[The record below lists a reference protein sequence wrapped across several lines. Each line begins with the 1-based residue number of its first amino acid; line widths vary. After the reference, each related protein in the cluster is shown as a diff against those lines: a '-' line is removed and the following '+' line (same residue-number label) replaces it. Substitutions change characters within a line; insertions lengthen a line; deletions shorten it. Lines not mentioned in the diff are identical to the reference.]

1 MRAADPGGVAPPGG
15 LGRRALQSGLVVR
28 TELSRREFSWVLGGP
43 QGGGINASAEIYAK
57 ALMRGGL
64 HVFANIEFHSNI
76 MGKHSYYR
84 VTAAPV
90 PVRSHVD
97 DIHMLVALDQET
109 LFGDA
114 AERKHYP
121 SHTGHVHQVA
131 PGGGIIYDADL
142 KIEPQQFGRADVNL
156 YPIPF
161 FEVLE
166 KALKEVGK
174 GGQSR
179 KYIVMRNTVALGAS
193 IGISGYDEE
202 LLFEAIRNE
211 FKGRKAEAAEMNVA
225 AARAAAAY
233 ARSHFTARPERPLL
247 PVPVEQR
254 KSRMLIKGF
263 QAVGIA
269 KLKAGLGMQTYYPI
283 SPATDES
290 VYLESKGPQYQCT
303 VVQCEDEIASINMAI
318 GAAHM
323 GIRAATSTAG
333 PGFALMSEGF
343 GFAAVTEAPG
353 PVVFLWQR
361 GGPSTG
367 LPTRTEQADLQ
378 FALHPAH
385 GDFPHIVVAPGDID
399 EAFMDSF
406 ESFNW
411 ADRYQVPVIVLL
423 EKFLAS
429 SMFTH
434 DGIDMSKL
442 KIDRGLIHQPVDAD
456 GDGYRR
462 HAITADGISPRTLP
476 GMPGGIFS
484 TTSDEHDPQGHITE
498 GIANRIAMMR
508 KRMAKLKTAARE
520 IPASSK
526 FTLHG
531 PRQADL
537 TLVGWGV
544 TKGAILDAM
553 KELELDGRTVN
564 FLQLRLMRPFPADA
578 VAAILRNARL
588 TVLIENNYSAQLGA
602 LIAEQT
608 GVALDHHV
616 LKYDGRPFSRNEI
629 VEGVRA
635 ALSEQ
640 KKEVMVS
647 HA

>member
-1 MRAADPGGVAPPGG
+1 MP
-15 LGRRALQSGLVVR
+15 
-28 TELSRREFSWVLGGP
+28 TELSRRELSWVIGGP

-90 PVRSHVD
+90 PVRSHID
-97 DIHMLVALDQET
+97 EIHMLVALDEES

-114 AERKHYP
+114 PERKHYP
-121 SHTGHVHQVA
+121 SHRGHVHQVA
-131 PGGGIIYDADL
+131 PGGGIVYDADL
-142 KIEPQQFGRADVNL
+142 KIDPAKFGRTDVRL

-166 KALKEVGK
+166 EALKQLGK
-174 GGQSR
+174 AGQSR
-179 KYIVMRNTVALGAS
+179 KYIVMRNIVALGAT
-193 IGISGYDEE
+193 IGLTGYDEE
-202 LLFEAIRNE
+202 LVFEAIRE
-211 FKGRKAEAAEMNVA
+211 GFKGRKAEAAEMNVLAVKA
-225 AARAAAAY
+225 AADYVRKN
-233 ARSHFTARPERPLL
+233 FTEYPERRLAPL
-247 PVPVEQR
+247 PPEQR
-254 KSRMLIKGF
+254 KPRILIKGV

-269 KLKAGLGMQTYYPI
+269 KLKAGLGLQTYYPI

-290 VYLESKGPQYQCT
+290 VYLEAKGPDYQLT
-303 VVQCEDEIASINMAI
+303 VVQAEDEIASINMAI

-343 GFAAVTEAPG
+343 GFAAMTEAPG

-385 GDFPHIVVAPGDID
+385 GDFPHIVVASGDIE
-399 EAFMDSF
+399 EAFVDSF

-429 SMFTH
+429 SLFST
-434 DGIDMSKL
+434 DRFDTGTL
-442 KIDRGLIHQPVDAD
+442 RIDRGLLYEPVEPDK
-456 GDGYRR
+456 DGYRR
-462 HAITADGISPRTLP
+462 HAITANGISPRALP
-476 GMPGGIFS
+476 GTPGGIFS
-484 TTSDEHDPQGHITE
+484 TTSDEHDPEGHITE
-498 GIANRIAMMR
+498 GVENRIAMMR
-508 KRMAKLKTAARE
+508 KRMAKLETALRE
-520 IPASSK
+520 IPASFK
-526 FTLHG
+526 FKLYG
-531 PRQADL
+531 PRRADL
-537 TLVGWGV
+537 TVVAWGT
-544 TKGAILDAM
+544 TKGAILDAID
-553 KELELDGRTVN
+553 ELKLDGFSVN
-564 FLQLRLMRPFPADA
+564 FLQIRLMRPFPAYE
-578 VAAILRNARL
+578 VESLLREAKRV
-588 TVLIENNYSAQLGA
+588 VLIEANYTAQLGA
-602 LIAEQT
+602 LIREHT
-608 GVALDHHV
+608 GVAIDHRV

-629 VEGVRA
+629 VEGIRR
-635 ALSEQ
+635 ALSEDA
-640 KKEVMVS
+640 KEVMVS

>member
-1 MRAADPGGVAPPGG
+1 MP
-15 LGRRALQSGLVVR
+15 

-43 QGGGINASAEIYAK
+43 QGGGINASAEVYAK
-57 ALMRGGL
+57 ALARGGL

-84 VTAAPV
+84 VTAAQLPV
-90 PVRSHVD
+90 HSHVD
-97 DIHMLVALDQET
+97 DIHMLVALDQES

-131 PGGGIIYDADL
+131 AGGGVIYDADL
-142 KIEPQQFGRADVNL
+142 KIDPAQFGRDDINL

-161 FEVLE
+161 FELLE
-166 KALKEVGK
+166 QALKQVGK

-202 LLFEAIRNE
+202 LLFEAIRDE

-225 AARAAAAY
+225 AVRVAAAY
-233 ARSHFTARPERPLL
+233 ARSQFGARPTRTLAPLPAEKRTRRL
-247 PVPVEQR
+247 
-254 KSRMLIKGF
+254 LIKGF

-269 KLKAGLGMQTYYPI
+269 KLKAGLGLQTYYPI

-290 VYLESKGPQYQCT
+290 VYLEAKGPHYQCA

-323 GIRAATSTAG
+323 GVRAATSTAG

-343 GFAAVTEAPG
+343 GFAAITEAPG

-385 GDFPHIVVAPGDID
+385 GDFPHIVVASGDIE
-399 EAFMDSF
+399 EAFADSF

-411 ADRYQVPVIVLL
+411 ADRYQVPVVVLL

-429 SMFTH
+429 SLFT
-434 DGIDMSKL
+434 IDPMDMTRFKV
-442 KIDRGLIHQPVDAD
+442 DRGLIHQANGD

-462 HAITADGISPRTLP
+462 HALTADGISPRTLP

-484 TTSDEHDPQGHITE
+484 TTSDEHDPEGHITE
-498 GIANRIAMMR
+498 GIENRIAMMR
-508 KRMAKLKTAARE
+508 KRMAKLDTAAKE
-520 IPASSK
+520 IPASTK

-531 PRQADL
+531 PRQAEL
-537 TLVGWGV
+537 TLVGWGA

-553 KELELDGRTVN
+553 AELELDGRLVN
-564 FLQLRLMRPFPADA
+564 FLQIRLMRPFPSDA
-578 VAAILRNARL
+578 VAAILRSAEQ

-602 LIAEQT
+602 LITEHT
-608 GVALDHHV
+608 GVVLDHHV

-635 ALSEQ
+635 ALSER

>member
-1 MRAADPGGVAPPGG
+1 MP
-15 LGRRALQSGLVVR
+15 

-43 QGGGINASAEIYAK
+43 QGGGINASAEVYAK
-57 ALMRGGL
+57 ALTRGGL

-90 PVRSHVD
+90 PVHSHVD
-97 DIHMLVALDQET
+97 DIHMLVALDQES

-131 PGGGIIYDADL
+131 PGGGIIYDSDL
-142 KIEPQQFGRADVNL
+142 KLDPAKFGRTDVNL
-156 YPIPF
+156 YAIPF
-161 FEVLE
+161 FELLE
-166 KALKEVGK
+166 EALEQVGK

-202 LLFEAIRNE
+202 LLFEAIRDE

-225 AARAAAAY
+225 AARVAAAY
-233 ARSHFTARPERPLL
+233 ARSTFKARPERRLAPL
-247 PVPVEQR
+247 PVEHR
-254 KSRMLIKGF
+254 KRRMLIKGF

-269 KLKAGLGMQTYYPI
+269 KLKAGLGLQTYYPI

-290 VYLESKGPQYQCT
+290 VYLEAKGPQYQCT
-303 VVQCEDEIASINMAI
+303 VVQCEDEISSINMAI

-323 GIRAATSTAG
+323 GVRAATSTAG

-343 GFAAVTEAPG
+343 GFAAITEAPG

-385 GDFPHIVVAPGDID
+385 GDFPHIVVASGDIQ
-399 EAFMDSF
+399 EAFDDSF

-411 ADRYQVPVIVLL
+411 ADRYQVPVVVLL

-429 SMFTH
+429 SLFTS
-434 DGIDMSKL
+434 DPLDTGTL
-442 KIDRGLIHQPVDAD
+442 KVDRGMIFQPNGD

-498 GIANRIAMMR
+498 GIENRIAMMR
-508 KRMAKLKTAARE
+508 KRMGKLDTAAKE
-520 IPASSK
+520 IPATTK

-531 PRQADL
+531 SRQADL
-537 TLVGWGV
+537 TLVGWGA
-544 TKGAILDAM
+544 TKGAILDAIA
-553 KELELDGRTVN
+553 ELEADGRTVN
-564 FLQLRLMRPFPADA
+564 FLQIRLMRPFPADA
-578 VAAILRNARL
+578 VAAILRNARE

-602 LIAEQT
+602 LITEHT
-608 GVALDHHV
+608 GILLDHHV

-635 ALSEQ
+635 AISER

>member
-1 MRAADPGGVAPPGG
+1 MGSATTAAS
-15 LGRRALQSGLVVR
+15 RSRESGLTLKSALVVP
-28 TELSRREFSWVLGGP
+28 TELSRRELSWVIGGP

-57 ALMRGGL
+57 ALTRGGL

-84 VTAAPV
+84 VTAAPL

-97 DIHMLVALDQET
+97 EIHMLGALDQES

-114 AERKHYP
+114 LERKHYP
-121 SHTGHVHQVA
+121 SHIGHVHRVA
-131 PGGGIIYDADL
+131 PGGGIVYDADL
-142 KIEPQQFGRADVNL
+142 KIDPAQFKRDDIRL
-156 YPIPF
+156 YPVPY

-166 KALKEVGK
+166 EALKQLGK

-193 IGISGYDEE
+193 VALIGYDED
-202 LLFEAIRNE
+202 LLFEAIRE
-211 FKGRKAEAAEMNVA
+211 SFKGRKAEAAEMNVLAVKA
-225 AARAAAAY
+225 AADYVRA
-233 ARSHFTARPERPLL
+233 HFQERPARRLAAL
-247 PVPVEQR
+247 PAEQR
-254 KSRMLIKGF
+254 KPRILIKGV

-269 KLKAGLGMQTYYPI
+269 KIKAGLGLQTYYPI

-290 VYLESKGPQYQCT
+290 VYLEAKGPQYQLT
-303 VVQCEDEIASINMAI
+303 VVQAEDEIASINMAI

-323 GIRAATSTAG
+323 GVRAATSTAG

-343 GFAAVTEAPG
+343 GFAAITEAPG

-385 GDFPHIVVAPGDID
+385 GDFPHIVVASGDID
-399 EAFMDSF
+399 EAFVDSF

-411 ADRYQVPVIVLL
+411 ADRYQMPVVVLL

-429 SMFTH
+429 SMFTS

-462 HAITADGISPRTLP
+462 HALTADGISPRTIP

-484 TTSDEHDPQGHITE
+484 TTSDEHDPEGHITE
-498 GIANRIAMMR
+498 GIENRIAMMR
-508 KRMAKLKTAARE
+508 KRMAKLETAARE

-537 TLVGWGV
+537 TLVAWGA

-553 KELELDGRTVN
+553 GELENNGRTVN
-564 FLQLRLMRPFPADA
+564 FLQIRLMRPFPADA
-578 VAAILRNARL
+578 VAAILRSARL

-602 LIAEQT
+602 LISEQT

-629 VEGVRA
+629 VEGVRS

>member
-1 MRAADPGGVAPPGG
+1 MGSATAAASGS
-15 LGRRALQSGLVVR
+15 RESGLRLKSALVVP
-28 TELSRREFSWVLGGP
+28 TELSRRELSWVIGGP

-57 ALMRGGL
+57 ALTRGGL

-84 VTAAPV
+84 VTAAPL

-97 DIHMLVALDQET
+97 EIHMLVALDQES

-114 AERKHYP
+114 LERKHYP
-121 SHTGHVHQVA
+121 SHIGHVHRVA
-131 PGGGIIYDADL
+131 PGGGIVYDADL
-142 KIEPQQFGRADVNL
+142 KIDPAQFQRDDIRL
-156 YPIPF
+156 YPVPY

-166 KALKEVGK
+166 EALKQLGK

-193 IGISGYDEE
+193 VALIGYDED
-202 LLFEAIRNE
+202 LLFEAIRE
-211 FKGRKAEAAEMNVA
+211 SFKGRKAEAAEMNVLAVKA
-225 AARAAAAY
+225 AADYVRA
-233 ARSHFTARPERPLL
+233 HFQERPARRLAAL
-247 PVPVEQR
+247 PAEQR
-254 KSRMLIKGF
+254 KPRILIKGV

-269 KLKAGLGMQTYYPI
+269 KIKAGLGLQTYYPI

-290 VYLESKGPQYQCT
+290 VYLEAKGPQYQLT
-303 VVQCEDEIASINMAI
+303 VVQAEDEIASINMAI

-343 GFAAVTEAPG
+343 GFAAITEAPG
-353 PVVFLWQR
+353 PAGFLWQR

-399 EAFMDSF
+399 EAFVDSF

-411 ADRYQVPVIVLL
+411 ADRYQMPVVVLL

-429 SMFTH
+429 SMFTN

-442 KIDRGLIHQPVDAD
+442 RIDRGLIHQPVDAD

-462 HAITADGISPRTLP
+462 HALTADGISPRTVP

-484 TTSDEHDPQGHITE
+484 TPSDEHDPEGHITE
-498 GIANRIAMMR
+498 GIGNRIAMMR
-508 KRMAKLKTAARE
+508 KRMAKLETAARE

-537 TLVGWGV
+537 TLVAWGA

-553 KELELDGRTVN
+553 GEREADGRTVN

-578 VAAILRNARL
+578 VAGILRSARL

-640 KKEVMVS
+640 RKEVMVS

>member
-1 MRAADPGGVAPPGG
+1 VP
-15 LGRRALQSGLVVR
+15 
-28 TELSRREFSWVLGGP
+28 TELSRRELSWVIGGP

-90 PVRSHVD
+90 PVRSHID
-97 DIHMLVALDQET
+97 EIHLLVALDQES

-114 AERKHYP
+114 LERKHYP

-131 PGGGIIYDADL
+131 AGGGIVYDADL
-142 KIEPQQFGRADVNL
+142 KIDPAHFQRDDIRL
-156 YPIPF
+156 YPVPY

-166 KALKEVGK
+166 EALKQLGK

-193 IGISGYDEE
+193 VALMGYDLA
-202 LLFEAIRNE
+202 LLSEAIRE
-211 FKGRKAEAAEMNVA
+211 SFKGRKAEAAEMNVLA
-225 AARAAAAY
+225 VQAAAAY
-233 ARSHFTARPERPLL
+233 VRAHFQQLPARQLTPL
-247 PVPVEQR
+247 PAEQR
-254 KSRMLIKGF
+254 PSRILIKGV

-269 KLKAGLGMQTYYPI
+269 KLKAGLGLQTYYPI

-290 VYLESKGPQYQCT
+290 VYLEAKGPQYQLT
-303 VVQCEDEIASINMAI
+303 VVQAEDEIASINMAI

-343 GFAAVTEAPG
+343 GFAAITEAPG

-385 GDFPHIVVAPGDID
+385 GDFPHIVVASGDIE
-399 EAFMDSF
+399 EAFLDSF

-429 SMFTH
+429 SLFTS
-434 DGIDMSKL
+434 DRLDTSKL
-442 KIDRGLIHQPVDAD
+442 RIDRGLVYQPVTPEKN
-456 GDGYRR
+456 GYRR
-462 HAITADGISPRTLP
+462 HAITADGISPRSLP
-476 GMPGGIFS
+476 GTPGGIFS
-484 TTSDEHDPQGHITE
+484 TTSDEHDPEGHITE
-498 GIANRIAMMR
+498 GIENRIAMMR
-508 KRMAKLKTAARE
+508 KRMQKLMTAARE
-520 IPASSK
+520 IPESFK
-526 FTLHG
+526 FKLYG
-531 PRQADL
+531 PRRADL
-537 TLVGWGV
+537 TLVAWGT

-553 KELELDGRTVN
+553 AELELEGFSVN
-564 FLQLRLMRPFPADA
+564 FLQVRLMRPFPAQEVEGLLRDA
-578 VAAILRNARL
+578 RRTI
-588 TVLIENNYSAQLGA
+588 LIEASYTGQLGA
-602 LIAEQT
+602 LIREQT
-608 GVALDHHV
+608 GIGLDYRI

-629 VEGVRA
+629 VEGVRQ

-640 KKEVMVS
+640 KREVMVS

>member
-1 MRAADPGGVAPPGG
+1 M
-15 LGRRALQSGLVVR
+15 
-28 TELSRREFSWVLGGP
+28 
-43 QGGGINASAEIYAK
+43 
-57 ALMRGGL
+57 
-64 HVFANIEFHSNI
+64 FANIEFHSNI

-90 PVRSHVD
+90 PVRSHID
-97 DIHMLVALDQET
+97 DIHMLVALDQES

-114 AERKHYP
+114 SERKHYP

-131 PGGGIIYDADL
+131 TGGSIVYDADL
-142 KIEPQQFGRADVNL
+142 KIDPAQFGRDDVNL

-161 FEVLE
+161 FELLE
-166 KALKEVGK
+166 EALKQVGK

-179 KYIVMRNTVALGAS
+179 KYTVMRNTVALGAS
-193 IGISGYDEE
+193 IGLSGYDEE
-202 LLFEAIRNE
+202 LLFEAIRDE
-211 FKGRKAEAAEMNVA
+211 FKGRKAEAADMNVEA
-225 AARAAAAY
+225 VRVAAAY
-233 ARSHFTARPERPLL
+233 ARSHFAVRPSRALSPL
-247 PVPVEQR
+247 PPEKRQR
-254 KSRMLIKGF
+254 RTLIKGY

-290 VYLESKGPQYQCT
+290 VYLEAKGPAFQCA

-318 GAAHM
+318 GAAHA
-323 GIRAATSTAG
+323 GLRAATSTAG
-333 PGFALMSEGF
+333 PGIALMSEGF
-343 GFAAVTEAPG
+343 GFAAMTEAPG

-378 FALHPAH
+378 FSLHPAP
-385 GDFPHIVVAPGDID
+385 GDFPHLVVAPGDIE
-399 EAFMDSF
+399 EAFKDSF

-411 ADRYQVPVIVLL
+411 ADRYQLPVIVLL

-429 SMFTH
+429 SLFSIAP
-434 DGIDMSKL
+434 IDSDAL
-442 KIDRGLIHQPVDAD
+442 KVDRGMIFQPN
-456 GDGYRR
+456 GDSESYRR

-476 GMPGGIFS
+476 GMAGGVFS

-498 GIANRIAMMR
+498 GIENRIAMMR
-508 KRMAKLKTAARE
+508 KRMGKLETAARE
-520 IPASSK
+520 IAGSFK

-531 PRQADL
+531 PRQADV
-537 TLVGWGV
+537 TLVGWGA

-553 KELELDGRTVN
+553 EELQAAGQSIN
-564 FLQLRLMRPFPADA
+564 FLQIRLMRPFPAGA
-578 VAAILRNARL
+578 IESILRNARE
-588 TVLIENNYSAQLGA
+588 TVLIENNYSAQLGE
-602 LIAEQT
+602 LIAQET
-608 GVALDHHV
+608 GVLLDHHV

-629 VEGVRA
+629 VEGVRS
-635 ALSEQ
+635 ALADR
-640 KKEVMVS
+640 KKEVIVS

>member
-1 MRAADPGGVAPPGG
+1 VASGG
-15 LGRRALQSGLVVR
+15 S
-28 TELSRREFSWVLGGP
+28 
-43 QGGGINASAEIYAK
+43 
-57 ALMRGGL
+57 
-64 HVFANIEFHSNI
+64 
-76 MGKHSYYR
+76 
-84 VTAAPV
+84 
-90 PVRSHVD
+90 
-97 DIHMLVALDQET
+97 
-109 LFGDA
+109 
-114 AERKHYP
+114 
-121 SHTGHVHQVA
+121 
-131 PGGGIIYDADL
+131 IIYDADL
-142 KIEPQQFGRADVNL
+142 KLDPGQFGRDDVNL

-161 FEVLE
+161 FELLE
-166 KALKEVGK
+166 EALKTIGK

-179 KYIVMRNTVALGAS
+179 KYTVMRNTVALGAS
-193 IGISGYDEE
+193 IGIAGYDDE
-202 LLFEAIRNE
+202 LLFAAIRDE

-225 AARAAAAY
+225 ATRVAAAY
-233 ARSHFTARPERPLL
+233 ARSQFKARPNRQLSPLPLELRER
-247 PVPVEQR
+247 
-254 KSRMLIKGF
+254 RMLIKGF

-269 KLKAGLGMQTYYPI
+269 KLKAGLGLQTYYPI

-290 VYLESKGPQYQCT
+290 VYLEQKGPGYQCA
-303 VVQCEDEIASINMAI
+303 VVQCEDEISSINMAI
-318 GAAHM
+318 GAAHA
-323 GIRAATSTAG
+323 GVRAATSTAG
-333 PGFALMSEGF
+333 PGIALMSEGF
-343 GFAAVTEAPG
+343 GFAAITEAPG

-378 FALHPAH
+378 FALHPAP

-399 EAFMDSF
+399 EAFNDSF

-429 SMFTH
+429 SLFTSEA
-434 DGIDMSKL
+434 IDTSNL
-442 KIDRGLIHQPVDAD
+442 KVDRGLIYQPNGA

-462 HAITADGISPRTLP
+462 HALTADGISPRTLP
-476 GMPGGIFS
+476 GMAGGVFS

-498 GIANRIAMMR
+498 GIHNRIAMMR
-508 KRMAKLKTAARE
+508 KRMGKLETAARE
-520 IPASSK
+520 IAATMK

-537 TLVGWGV
+537 TLVGWGA

-553 KELELDGRTVN
+553 AELEAEGRTVN
-564 FLQLRLMRPFPADA
+564 FLQIRLMRPFPGEA
-578 VAAILRNARL
+578 VASILRGARE

-602 LIAEQT
+602 LIAQET
-608 GVALDHHV
+608 GVVLDHQV

-629 VEGVRA
+629 LEGVQAVLAER
-635 ALSEQ
+635 

>member
-1 MRAADPGGVAPPGG
+1 MI
-15 LGRRALQSGLVVR
+15 
-28 TELSRREFSWVLGGP
+28 GGP

-90 PVRSHVD
+90 PVRSHID
-97 DIHMLVALDQET
+97 AIHMLVALDQET

-131 PGGGIIYDADL
+131 AGGGIVYDADL
-142 KIEPQQFGRADVNL
+142 KIDGGRFGRDDVLL

-166 KALKEVGK
+166 AALGEVGK

-193 IGISGYDEE
+193 IGIAGYDES
-202 LLFEAIRNE
+202 LLFEAIRDE
-211 FKGRKAEAAEMNVA
+211 FKGRKAEAAEMNIA
-225 AARAAAAY
+225 AVRAAAAY
-233 ARSHFTARPERPLL
+233 ARSQFPRRPERQLAPLPSAERRPRL
-247 PVPVEQR
+247 
-254 KSRMLIKGF
+254 LIKGF

-290 VYLESKGPQYQCT
+290 VYLEQKSPAYQLT

-323 GIRAATSTAG
+323 GVRAATSTAG

-343 GFAAVTEAPG
+343 GFAAITEAPG

-385 GDFPHIVVAPGDID
+385 GDFPHIVIASGDIE
-399 EAFMDSF
+399 EAFFDSF

-429 SMFTH
+429 SLFTIER
-434 DGIDMSKL
+434 IDSSRL
-442 KIDRGLIHQPVDAD
+442 RIDRGLVFTPASPEKN
-456 GDGYRR
+456 GYRR
-462 HAITADGISPRTLP
+462 HALTADGISPRSVP
-476 GMPGGIFS
+476 GTAGGIFS

-498 GIANRIAMMR
+498 GIENRIAMMR
-508 KRMAKLKTAARE
+508 KRMEKLETAARE
-520 IPASSK
+520 IPESFKWKLS
-526 FTLHG
+526 G
-531 PRQADL
+531 PARADL
-537 TLVGWGV
+537 TLVGWGS

-553 KELELDGRTVN
+553 PELEADGRSVN
-564 FLQLRLMRPFPADA
+564 YLQVRLMRPFPAEDVARILGDA
-578 VAAILRNARL
+578 GT
-588 TVLIENNYSAQLGA
+588 TVLIEANYSGQLGLLIREHTGIA
-602 LIAEQT
+602 LQ
-608 GVALDHHV
+608 HRV
-616 LKYDGRPFSRNEI
+616 LKYDGRPFSRNEV
-629 VEGVRA
+629 VEGVRS
-635 ALSEQ
+635 ALAER
-640 KKEVMVS
+640 KREVMVS

>member
-1 MRAADPGGVAPPGG
+1 MP
-15 LGRRALQSGLVVR
+15 
-28 TELSRREFSWVLGGP
+28 TELSRRELSWVIGGP

-57 ALMRGGL
+57 ALTRGGL

-97 DIHMLVALDQET
+97 EIHMLVALDQES

-114 AERKHYP
+114 LERKHYP
-121 SHTGHVHQVA
+121 SHIGHVHQVA
-131 PGGGIIYDADL
+131 PGGGIVYDADL
-142 KIEPQQFGRADVNL
+142 KIDPAQFQRNDIRL
-156 YPIPF
+156 YPVPY

-166 KALKEVGK
+166 EALKQLGK

-193 IGISGYDEE
+193 VALIGYDED
-202 LLFEAIRNE
+202 LLFEAIRE
-211 FKGRKAEAAEMNVA
+211 SFKGRKAEAAEMNVLAVKA
-225 AARAAAAY
+225 AADYVRA
-233 ARSHFTARPERPLL
+233 HFQERPARRLAPL
-247 PVPVEQR
+247 PAEQR
-254 KSRMLIKGF
+254 KPRILIKGV

-269 KLKAGLGMQTYYPI
+269 KIKAGLGLQTYYPI

-290 VYLESKGPQYQCT
+290 VYLEAKGPQFQLT
-303 VVQCEDEIASINMAI
+303 VVQAEDEIASINMAI

-343 GFAAVTEAPG
+343 GFAAITEAPG

-385 GDFPHIVVAPGDID
+385 GDFPHIVIASGDIE
-399 EAFMDSF
+399 EAFVDSF

-429 SMFTH
+429 SLFTS
-434 DGIDMSKL
+434 DRLDTSNL
-442 KIDRGLIHQPVDAD
+442 RIDRGLVYQPVSPEKN
-456 GDGYRR
+456 GYRR
-462 HAITADGISPRTLP
+462 HAITPDGISPRALP
-476 GMPGGIFS
+476 GTAGGIFS
-484 TTSDEHDPQGHITE
+484 TTSDEHDPEGHITE
-498 GIANRIAMMR
+498 GIENRIAMMR
-508 KRMAKLKTAARE
+508 KRMAKLQTAARE
-520 IPASSK
+520 IPESFK
-526 FTLHG
+526 FKVHG
-531 PRQADL
+531 PRRTDL
-537 TLVGWGV
+537 TLVGWGT
-544 TKGAILDAM
+544 TKGAILDGM
-553 KELELDGRTVN
+553 TELALDGFSVN
-564 FLQLRLMRPFPADA
+564 FLQVRLMRPFPAQEIEALLRDA
-578 VAAILRNARL
+578 KRAIL
-588 TVLIENNYSAQLGA
+588 IEANYSGQLGA
-602 LIAEQT
+602 LIREQT
-608 GVALDHHV
+608 GIALDHRV

-629 VEGVRA
+629 VEGVREA
-635 ALSEQ
+635 VSER

>member
-1 MRAADPGGVAPPGG
+1 MP
-15 LGRRALQSGLVVR
+15 

-43 QGGGINASAEIYAK
+43 QGGGINASAEVYAR
-57 ALMRGGL
+57 ALARGGL

-90 PVRSHVD
+90 PVHSHVD
-97 DIHMLVALDQET
+97 DIHMLVALDQES

-142 KIEPQQFGRADVNL
+142 KLDPAQFGRDDINL

-161 FEVLE
+161 FELLE
-166 KALKEVGK
+166 QALKQVGK

-202 LLFEAIRNE
+202 LLFEAIRDE

-225 AARAAAAY
+225 AVRAAAAY
-233 ARSHFTARPERPLL
+233 ARSQFSPRPTRTLKPA
-247 PVPVEQR
+247 PPEQR
-254 KSRMLIKGF
+254 TRRTLIKGF

-269 KLKAGLGMQTYYPI
+269 KLKAGLGLQTYYPI

-290 VYLESKGPQYQCT
+290 VYLEAKGPQYQCT

-323 GIRAATSTAG
+323 GVRAATSTAG

-343 GFAAVTEAPG
+343 GFAAITEAPG

-385 GDFPHIVVAPGDID
+385 GDFPHIVVASGDIQ
-399 EAFMDSF
+399 EAFADSF

-411 ADRYQVPVIVLL
+411 ADRYQVPVVVLL

-429 SMFTH
+429 SLFT
-434 DGIDMSKL
+434 IEPMDMSHFKV
-442 KIDRGLIHQPVDAD
+442 DRGLIHQANGD

-484 TTSDEHDPQGHITE
+484 TTSDEHDPEGHITE
-498 GIANRIAMMR
+498 GIENRIAMMR
-508 KRMAKLKTAARE
+508 KRMGKLDTAAKE
-520 IPASSK
+520 IPASTK

-531 PRQADL
+531 PRQAAL
-537 TLVGWGV
+537 TLVGWGA

-553 KELELDGRTVN
+553 AELQHDGRTVN
-564 FLQLRLMRPFPADA
+564 FLQIRMMRPFPADA
-578 VAAILRNARL
+578 VAAILGSAEL
-588 TVLIENNYSAQLGA
+588 TILIENNYSAQLAA
-602 LIAEQT
+602 LIAEHT
-608 GVALDHHV
+608 GVMLDHQV

-635 ALSEQ
+635 VLHER

>member
-1 MRAADPGGVAPPGG
+1 MP
-15 LGRRALQSGLVVR
+15 
-28 TELSRREFSWVLGGP
+28 TELSRRELSWVIGGP

-57 ALMRGGL
+57 ALTRGGL

-97 DIHMLVALDQET
+97 EIHMLVALDQES

-114 AERKHYP
+114 LERKHYP
-121 SHTGHVHQVA
+121 SHIGHVHQVA
-131 PGGGIIYDADL
+131 PGGGIVYDADL
-142 KIEPQQFGRADVNL
+142 KIDPAQFQRDDIRL
-156 YPIPF
+156 YPVPY

-166 KALKEVGK
+166 EALKQLGK

-193 IGISGYDEE
+193 VALIGYDED
-202 LLFEAIRNE
+202 LLFEAIRE
-211 FKGRKAEAAEMNVA
+211 SFKGRKAEAAEMNVLAVKA
-225 AARAAAAY
+225 AADYVRA
-233 ARSHFTARPERPLL
+233 HFQERPARRLAPL
-247 PVPVEQR
+247 PAEQR
-254 KSRMLIKGF
+254 KPRILIKGV

-269 KLKAGLGMQTYYPI
+269 KIKAGLGLQTYYPI

-290 VYLESKGPQYQCT
+290 VYLEAKGPQYQLT
-303 VVQCEDEIASINMAI
+303 VVQAEDEIASINMAI

-343 GFAAVTEAPG
+343 GFAAITEAPG

-385 GDFPHIVVAPGDID
+385 GDFPHIVIASGDIE
-399 EAFMDSF
+399 EAFVDSF

-429 SMFTH
+429 SLFTS
-434 DGIDMSKL
+434 DRLDTSNL
-442 KIDRGLIHQPVDAD
+442 RIDRGLVYQPVSPEKN
-456 GDGYRR
+456 GYRR
-462 HAITADGISPRTLP
+462 HAITPDGISPRALP
-476 GMPGGIFS
+476 GTAGGIFS
-484 TTSDEHDPQGHITE
+484 TTSDEHDPEGHITE
-498 GIANRIAMMR
+498 GIENRIAMMR
-508 KRMAKLKTAARE
+508 KRMAKLQTAARE
-520 IPASSK
+520 IPESFK
-526 FTLHG
+526 FKVHG
-531 PRQADL
+531 PRRTDL
-537 TLVGWGV
+537 TLVGWGT
-544 TKGAILDAM
+544 TKGAILDGM
-553 KELELDGRTVN
+553 TELALDGFSVN
-564 FLQLRLMRPFPADA
+564 FLQVRLMRPFPAQEIEALLRDA
-578 VAAILRNARL
+578 KRAIL
-588 TVLIENNYSAQLGA
+588 IEANYSGQLGA
-602 LIAEQT
+602 LIREQT
-608 GVALDHHV
+608 GIALDHRV

-629 VEGVRA
+629 VEGVREA
-635 ALSEQ
+635 VSER

>member
-1 MRAADPGGVAPPGG
+1 MP
-15 LGRRALQSGLVVR
+15 S
-28 TELSRREFSWVLGGP
+28 ELSRRELSWVIGGP

-97 DIHMLVALDQET
+97 AIHMLVALDQES

-114 AERKHYP
+114 LERKHYP

-131 PGGGIIYDADL
+131 GGGGIVYDADL
-142 KIEPQQFGRADVNL
+142 KIDQARFDRDDIHL

-166 KALKEVGK
+166 EALASVGK

-193 IGISGYDEE
+193 VGLAGYDEE
-202 LLFEAIRNE
+202 LLFEAIRDE
-211 FKGRKAEAAEMNVA
+211 FKGRKAEAAEMNIA
-225 AARAAAAY
+225 AVRMAAAY
-233 ARSHFTARPERPLL
+233 ARDHFPARPERQLAPL
-247 PVPVEQR
+247 PKEQR
-254 KSRMLIKGF
+254 KPRILIKGF

-290 VYLESKGPQYQCT
+290 VYLEQKGPAYQLT
-303 VVQCEDEIASINMAI
+303 VVQCEDEISSINMAI

-323 GIRAATSTAG
+323 GVRAATSTAG

-343 GFAAVTEAPG
+343 GFAAITEAPG

-385 GDFPHIVVAPGDID
+385 GDFPHIVIASGDIE
-399 EAFMDSF
+399 EAFRDSF

-411 ADRYQVPVIVLL
+411 ADRYQLPVIVLL
-423 EKFLAS
+423 EKLLAS
-429 SMFTH
+429 SLFTS
-434 DGIDMSKL
+434 DRIDMRKL
-442 KIDRGLIHQPVDAD
+442 RIDRGLVFQPVSPERN
-456 GDGYRR
+456 GYRR
-462 HAITADGISPRTLP
+462 HALTADGISPRAVP
-476 GMPGGIFS
+476 GTAGGIFS

-498 GIANRIAMMR
+498 GIENRIAMMR
-508 KRMAKLKTAARE
+508 KRMGKLETAARE
-520 IPASSK
+520 IPQEFK
-526 FTLHG
+526 WKLHG
-531 PRQADL
+531 PQTADL
-537 TLVGWGV
+537 TLVGWGS
-544 TKGAILDAM
+544 TRGAILDAIT
-553 KELELDGRTVN
+553 ELQSEGRTVN
-564 FLQLRLMRPFPADA
+564 FLQLRMMRPFPAEE
-578 VAAILRNARL
+578 VGGILASAQR
-588 TVLIENNYSAQLGA
+588 TVLVEANYTAQLGA
-602 LIAEQT
+602 LVREHT
-608 GVALDHHV
+608 GVDLQHRV
-616 LKYDGRPFSRNEI
+616 LKYDGRPFSRNEV
-629 VEGVRA
+629 VEGVKRA
-635 ALSEQ
+635 LEEGAR
-640 KKEVMVS
+640 EVMVS

>member
-1 MRAADPGGVAPPGG
+1 MPSE
-15 LGRRALQSGLVVR
+15 LNRR
-28 TELSRREFSWVLGGP
+28 ELSWVIGGP

-84 VTAAPV
+84 VTAARV

-97 DIHMLVALDQET
+97 AIHMLVALDQET

-114 AERKHYP
+114 LQRKQYP
-121 SHTGHVHQVA
+121 SHTGHVHRVA
-131 PGGGIIYDADL
+131 AGGGIVYDADL
-142 KIEPQQFGRADVNL
+142 NIDQARFGRDDVRL

-166 KALKEVGK
+166 QALAHVGK

-193 IGISGYDEE
+193 VGIAGYDEE
-202 LLFEAIRNE
+202 LLFDAIREE
-211 FKGRKAEAAEMNVA
+211 FKGRKAEAAEMNIAAVRVA
-225 AARAAAAY
+225 ASY
-233 ARSHFTARPERPLL
+233 ARDHFAARPERQLTPL
-247 PVPVEQR
+247 PKAER
-254 KSRMLIKGF
+254 KPRLLIKGF

-290 VYLESKGPQYQCT
+290 VYLEQKGPAYQLT
-303 VVQCEDEIASINMAI
+303 VVQCEDEISSINMAI

-323 GIRAATSTAG
+323 GVRAATSTAG

-343 GFAAVTEAPG
+343 GFAAITEAPG

-385 GDFPHIVVAPGDID
+385 GDFPHIVIASGDI
-399 EAFMDSF
+399 EECFLDSF

-411 ADRYQVPVIVLL
+411 ADRYQLPVVVLL
-423 EKFLAS
+423 EKLLAS
-429 SMFTH
+429 SLFTS
-434 DGIDMSKL
+434 DRIDMRKL
-442 KIDRGLIHQPVDAD
+442 RIDRGLLFQPISPER
-456 GDGYRR
+456 DGYRR
-462 HAITADGISPRTLP
+462 HALTSDGISPRSLP
-476 GMPGGIFS
+476 GTAGGIFS

-498 GIANRIAMMR
+498 GIENRIAMMR
-508 KRMAKLKTAARE
+508 KRMGKLETAARE
-520 IPASSK
+520 IPEDFK
-526 FTLHG
+526 WKLHG
-531 PRQADL
+531 PETADL
-537 TLVGWGV
+537 TVIGWGA
-544 TKGAILDAM
+544 TKGAILDALP
-553 KELELDGRTVN
+553 ELEAEGRRVN
-564 FLQLRLMRPFPADA
+564 FLQVRMMRPFPAQA
-578 VAAILRNARL
+578 IGRILAAARR
-588 TVLIENNYSAQLGA
+588 TVLVEANYTAQLGA
-602 LIAEQT
+602 LIREHT
-608 GVALDHHV
+608 GVEIQHRI
-616 LKYDGRPFSRNEI
+616 LKYDGRPFSRNEV
-629 VEGVRA
+629 VEGITRA
-635 ALSEQ
+635 LAERER
-640 KKEVMVS
+640 EVMVS

>member
-1 MRAADPGGVAPPGG
+1 MGFATTAASGSRESGLTLKSALVAP
-15 LGRRALQSGLVVR
+15 
-28 TELSRREFSWVLGGP
+28 TELSRRELSWVIGGP

-57 ALMRGGL
+57 ALTRGGL

-97 DIHMLVALDQET
+97 EIHVLVALDQES

-114 AERKHYP
+114 LERKHYP

-131 PGGGIIYDADL
+131 PGGGIVYDADL
-142 KIEPQQFGRADVNL
+142 KIDPAQFQRDDIRL
-156 YPIPF
+156 YPVPY

-166 KALKEVGK
+166 EALKQLGK

-179 KYIVMRNTVALGAS
+179 KYIVMWNTVALRAS
-193 IGISGYDEE
+193 VALIGYDED
-202 LLFEAIRNE
+202 LLFEAIRE
-211 FKGRKAEAAEMNVA
+211 SFKGRKAEAAEMNVLAVKA
-225 AARAAAAY
+225 AADYVRA
-233 ARSHFTARPERPLL
+233 HFQERPARRLAAL
-247 PVPVEQR
+247 PAEQR
-254 KSRMLIKGF
+254 KPRILIKGV

-269 KLKAGLGMQTYYPI
+269 KIKAGLGLQTYYPI

-290 VYLESKGPQYQCT
+290 VYLEAKGPQYQLT
-303 VVQCEDEIASINMAI
+303 VVQAEDEIASINMAI

-343 GFAAVTEAPG
+343 GFAAITEAPG

-385 GDFPHIVVAPGDID
+385 GDFPHIVIASGDIE
-399 EAFMDSF
+399 EAFNDSF

-429 SMFTH
+429 SLFTT
-434 DGIDMSKL
+434 DRLDTSTL
-442 KIDRGLIHQPVDAD
+442 KIDRGLVYQPVSPEKN
-456 GDGYRR
+456 GYRR
-462 HAITADGISPRTLP
+462 HAITPDGISPRALP
-476 GMPGGIFS
+476 GTAGGIFS
-484 TTSDEHDPQGHITE
+484 TTSDEHDPEGHITE
-498 GIANRIAMMR
+498 GIENRITMMR
-508 KRMAKLKTAARE
+508 KRMFK
-520 IPASSK
+520 
-526 FTLHG
+526 LHG
-531 PRQADL
+531 PRRADL
-537 TLVGWGV
+537 TLVGWGT
-544 TKGAILDAM
+544 TKGAILDGM
-553 KELELDGRTVN
+553 TELELDGFSVN
-564 FLQLRLMRPFPADA
+564 FLQVRLMRPFPAQEVEAMLRDA
-578 VAAILRNARL
+578 KRA
-588 TVLIENNYSAQLGA
+588 VLIEANYSGQLGA
-602 LIAEQT
+602 LIREQT
-608 GVALDHHV
+608 GIALDHRV

-629 VEGVRA
+629 VDGVREV
-635 ALSEQ
+635 LSERT
-640 KKEVMVS
+640 KEVMVS

>member
-1 MRAADPGGVAPPGG
+1 MP
-15 LGRRALQSGLVVR
+15 S
-28 TELSRREFSWVLGGP
+28 ELSRRELSWVIGGP

-97 DIHMLVALDQET
+97 AIHMLVALDQES

-114 AERKHYP
+114 LERKHYP

-131 PGGGIIYDADL
+131 GGGGIVYDADL
-142 KIEPQQFGRADVNL
+142 KIDQARFGRDDIHL

-166 KALKEVGK
+166 EALASVGK

-193 IGISGYDEE
+193 VGIAGYDEE
-202 LLFEAIRNE
+202 LLFEAIRDE
-211 FKGRKAEAAEMNVA
+211 FKGRKAEAAEMNIA
-225 AARAAAAY
+225 AVRMAAAY
-233 ARSHFTARPERPLL
+233 ARDHFPARPERQLAPL
-247 PVPVEQR
+247 PKEQR
-254 KSRMLIKGF
+254 KPRILIKGF

-290 VYLESKGPQYQCT
+290 VYLEQKGPAYQLT
-303 VVQCEDEIASINMAI
+303 VVQCEDEISSINMAI

-323 GIRAATSTAG
+323 GVRAATSTAG

-343 GFAAVTEAPG
+343 GFAAITEAPG

-385 GDFPHIVVAPGDID
+385 GDFPHIVIASGDIE
-399 EAFMDSF
+399 EAFRDSF

-411 ADRYQVPVIVLL
+411 ADRYQLPVIVLL
-423 EKFLAS
+423 EKLLAS
-429 SMFTH
+429 SLFTS
-434 DGIDMSKL
+434 DRIDMRKL
-442 KIDRGLIHQPVDAD
+442 RIDRGLVFQPVSPERN
-456 GDGYRR
+456 GYRR
-462 HAITADGISPRTLP
+462 HALTADGISPRAVP
-476 GMPGGIFS
+476 GTAGGIFS

-498 GIANRIAMMR
+498 GIENRIAMMR
-508 KRMAKLKTAARE
+508 KRMGKLETAARE
-520 IPASSK
+520 IPQEFK
-526 FTLHG
+526 WKLHG
-531 PRQADL
+531 PQTADL
-537 TLVGWGV
+537 TLVGWGS
-544 TKGAILDAM
+544 TRGAILDAIT
-553 KELELDGRTVN
+553 ELQSEGRTVN
-564 FLQLRLMRPFPADA
+564 FLQLRMMRPFPAEE
-578 VAAILRNARL
+578 VGGILASAQR
-588 TVLIENNYSAQLGA
+588 TVLVEANYTAQLGA
-602 LIAEQT
+602 LVREHT
-608 GVALDHHV
+608 GVDLQHRV
-616 LKYDGRPFSRNEI
+616 LKYDGRPFSRNEV
-629 VEGVRA
+629 VEGVKRA
-635 ALSEQ
+635 LEEGAR
-640 KKEVMVS
+640 EVMVS

>member
-1 MRAADPGGVAPPGG
+1 MP
-15 LGRRALQSGLVVR
+15 
-28 TELSRREFSWVLGGP
+28 TELSRRELSWVIGGP

-90 PVRSHVD
+90 PVRSHID
-97 DIHMLVALDQET
+97 AIHVLVALDQET

-114 AERKHYP
+114 VERKHYP
-121 SHTGHVHQVA
+121 SHTGHVHRVA
-131 PGGGIIYDADL
+131 PGGSIVYDADL
-142 KIEPQQFGRADVNL
+142 KIDPLKFGRDDVNL

-166 KALKEVGK
+166 EALQQVGK

-193 IGISGYDEE
+193 IGLSGYDEE
-202 LLFEAIRNE
+202 LLFEAIREE
-211 FKGRKAEAAEMNVA
+211 FKGRKVEAAEMNIAVV
-225 AARAAAAY
+225 RVAAAY
-233 ARSHFTARPERPLL
+233 ARHHFPKPPERQLAAL
-247 PVPVEQR
+247 PVDQR
-254 KSRMLIKGF
+254 AKRILIKGF

-290 VYLESKGPQYQCT
+290 VYLEQKGPQYQLT

-323 GIRAATSTAG
+323 GVRAATSTAG

-343 GFAAVTEAPG
+343 GFAAITEAPG

-385 GDFPHIVVAPGDID
+385 GDFPHIVIASGDIE
-399 EAFMDSF
+399 EAFLDSF

-411 ADRYQVPVIVLL
+411 ADRYQLPVVVLL

-429 SMFTH
+429 SLFTANRP
-434 DGIDMSKL
+434 DMSRL
-442 KIDRGLIHQPVDAD
+442 RIDRGLMYQPISPEKN
-456 GDGYRR
+456 GYRR
-462 HAITADGISPRTLP
+462 HALTADGISPRSVP
-476 GMPGGIFS
+476 GMAGGIFS

-498 GIANRIAMMR
+498 GIDNRIAMMR
-508 KRMAKLKTAARE
+508 KRMGKLDTAAKE
-520 IPASSK
+520 IPQSFK
-526 FTLHG
+526 WKLHG
-531 PRQADL
+531 PPRADL
-537 TLVGWGV
+537 TLVGWGA

-553 KELELDGRTVN
+553 SELEADGRSVN
-564 FLQLRLMRPFPADA
+564 FLQIRLMRPFPTAD
-578 VAAILRNARL
+578 VAAVLGEATA
-588 TVLIENNYSAQLGA
+588 TVLIEANYAAQLGA
-602 LIAEQT
+602 LIREHT
-608 GVALDHHV
+608 GVAMQHQV
-616 LKYDGRPFSRNEI
+616 LKYDGRPFSRNEV
-629 VEGVRA
+629 VEGVTT
-635 ALSEQ
+635 ALTDRV
-640 KKEVMVS
+640 KEVMVS

>member
-1 MRAADPGGVAPPGG
+1 MP
-15 LGRRALQSGLVVR
+15 

-43 QGGGINASAEIYAK
+43 QGGGINASAEVYAK
-57 ALMRGGL
+57 ALARGGL

-84 VTAAPV
+84 VTASPV
-90 PVRSHVD
+90 PVHSHVD
-97 DIHMLVALDQET
+97 DIHMLVALDQES

-114 AERKHYP
+114 PERKHYP

-142 KIEPQQFGRADVNL
+142 KLDPAQFGRDDIHL

-161 FEVLE
+161 FELLE
-166 KALKEVGK
+166 QALKQVGK

-202 LLFEAIRNE
+202 LLFDAIHDE

-225 AARAAAAY
+225 AVRVAAAY
-233 ARSHFTARPERPLL
+233 ARSQFSARSTRPLAPI
-247 PVPVEQR
+247 PVDQR
-254 KSRMLIKGF
+254 QRRMLIKGF

-269 KLKAGLGMQTYYPI
+269 KLKAGLGLQTYYPI

-290 VYLESKGPQYQCT
+290 VYLEAKGPEYQCT
-303 VVQCEDEIASINMAI
+303 VIQCEDEIASINMAI

-323 GIRAATSTAG
+323 GVRAATSTAG

-343 GFAAVTEAPG
+343 GFAAITEAPG

-385 GDFPHIVVAPGDID
+385 GDFPHIVVAPGDIQ
-399 EAFMDSF
+399 EAFADSF

-411 ADRYQVPVIVLL
+411 ADRYQVPVVVLL

-429 SMFTH
+429 SLFTI
-434 DGIDMSKL
+434 DPIDMSPF
-442 KIDRGLIHQPVDAD
+442 KIDRGLIHQAD
-456 GDGYRR
+456 GDGNGYRR
-462 HAITADGISPRTLP
+462 HALTADGISPRTLP

-484 TTSDEHDPQGHITE
+484 TTSDEHDPEGHITE
-498 GIANRIAMMR
+498 GIDNRIAMMR
-508 KRMAKLKTAARE
+508 KRMGKLDTAARE
-520 IPASSK
+520 IPASNK
-526 FTLHG
+526 VTLHG

-537 TLVGWGV
+537 TLVGWGA

-553 KELELDGRTVN
+553 ADLEEDGRTVN
-564 FLQLRLMRPFPADA
+564 FLQIRLMRPFPADA
-578 VAAILRNARL
+578 VSGILRNARL

-608 GVALDHHV
+608 GVVLDHQV

-635 ALSEQ
+635 VLTEH